1 MQGLIAIIVGVL
13 PFLWLFHAFEMVSLA
28 ISLPIFFV
36 CIGLLVIGIVL
47 KTRHRSGSAKV
58 RGARIAQ
65 TAKQAI
71 LANIHM
77 LAVNQRNLVKL
88 DDYGNEDHSAVLRDM
103 GRFVDNNIA
112 KKLGIELTE
121 REQKKL
127 FEIIR
132 KEASRYRRNN
142 ASLFVEYDHAMTQA
156 EYEAYCETLLKV
168 DGWKTR
174 LLPQAERPEG
184 IDLVGEKDGMV
195 VAFQIRKAERPVG
208 NRGVNR
214 IHDAKEGV
222 GATHAVVI
230 ANEPFVTSARQLAS
244 ELGVE
249 LWHHSDIGEGFR

>member
-1 MQGLIAIIVGVL
+1 M
-13 PFLWLFHAFEMVSLA
+13 
-28 ISLPIFFV
+28 
-36 CIGLLVIGIVL
+36 IGIVL
-47 KTRHRSGSAKV
+47 KTRQNRGSVKV

-77 LAVNQRNLVKL
+77 LAVNQKSLVKQ

-112 KKLGIELTE
+112 GKLGIELTE
-121 REQKKL
+121 HERKKL
-127 FEIIR
+127 FDIIR
-132 KEASRYRRNN
+132 KEATRYRRNN
-142 ASLFVEYDHAMTQA
+142 ASLFVEYDNAMTQA
-156 EYEAYCETLLKV
+156 EYEAFCATLLKV
-168 DGWKTR
+168 DGWQTR
-174 LLPQAERPEG
+174 LLPPDERPQG

-195 VAFQIRKAERPVG
+195 VAFQIRKADRPVG
-208 NRGVNR
+208 NRGVNL

-230 ANEPFVTSARQLAS
+230 SNEPFVTSARQLAS
-244 ELGVE
+244 SLGVE